1 MSNLLEDLKKKQN
14 KEEVTKRKA
23 KKQRAEAQV
32 ETPQVKKVKVEIT
45 GLVEENTKSA
55 VGESSFSF
63 YCVPL
68 DRFFLFLPLS
78 LCLSISGKQR
88 WKCLAKASRRVA
100 AAKLRRTVNLKRP
113 VQRKMVNILVSPRS
127 STTQILF

>member
-55 VGESSFSF
+55 VGESSLVSIVCLWTVSFSF
-63 YCVPL
+63 S
-68 DRFFLFLPLS
+68 LS
-78 LCLSISGKQR
+78 LSVFLS
-88 WKCLAKASRRVA
+88 LANRDGSV
-100 AAKLRRTVNLKRP
+100 
-113 VQRKMVNILVSPRS
+113 
-127 STTQILF
+127 

>member
-23 KKQRAEAQV
+23 KKQRAEVQV

-55 VGESSFSF
+55 VGKSSICSLLCASGSFRFLSLSLSF
-63 YCVPL
+63 YLWP
-68 DRFFLFLPLS
+68 
-78 LCLSISGKQR
+78 
-88 WKCLAKASRRVA
+88 
-100 AAKLRRTVNLKRP
+100 
-113 VQRKMVNILVSPRS
+113 
-127 STTQILF
+127 

>member
-23 KKQRAEAQV
+23 KKQRAEVQV

-55 VGESSFSF
+55 VGESLFAL

-68 DRFFLFLPLS
+68 DRFVFFFSLS
-78 LCLSISGKQR
+78 LFAFLS
-88 WKCLAKASRRVA
+88 LALNRDGSV
-100 AAKLRRTVNLKRP
+100 
-113 VQRKMVNILVSPRS
+113 
-127 STTQILF
+127 